1 MLSPSFMIL
10 CSRQENHAGKQ
21 EEDII
26 MEVLDLKK
34 LIKFSPDRIS
44 REMLSDKP
52 EMRVA
57 LMCLNPG
64 QKLEPHKAPLRL
76 MMYCVQGKGTFTV
89 GDEKIEADEKTCIL
103 CEPSVPHGFE
113 ANKGEKLVVMAV
125 VTPVD

>member
-1 MLSPSFMIL
+1 MLSPAFMIL

-21 EEDII
+21 KEDII

-89 GDEKIEADEKTCIL
+89 GDEKIEADERTCIL
-103 CEPSVPHGFE
+103 CDPSVPHGFE

>member
-1 MLSPSFMIL
+1 
-10 CSRQENHAGKQ
+10 
-21 EEDII
+21 
-26 MEVLDLKK
+26 MEILDLKK
-34 LIKFSPDRIS
+34 LIKFNTDRIS

-57 LMCLNPG
+57 LMCLKAG

-89 GDEKIEADEKTCIL
+89 GEQKIEADEKTCIL
-103 CEPSVPHGFE
+103 CDPQVPHGFE
-113 ANKGEKLVVMAV
+113 ANKGQDLVVMAV